1 MGEKIIDLG
10 GHNPLDIYGTNNK
23 TLTFILDFF
32 QKSNVLLE
40 EIPLNLLEM
49 MNRLENLRKNLA

>member
-23 TLTFILDFF
+23 TLSFILDFF
-32 QKSNVLLE
+32 PKIKCVARGNTMKLIGDTRFYS
-40 EIPLNLLEM
+40 
-49 MNRLENLRKNLA
+49 R